1 MDWPLRLN
9 PFVRFM
15 VPPLLKLKSPPV
27 LARLSAVSTAE
38 LANVKLGELMVAEE
52 LASPPTT
59 LAPLS
64 RTTEVGAL
72 KVAGPLNFRK
82 PLLKV
87 SEPLAELKFTPPAA
101 VRMPPGVEAPPV
113 MLKTLPELLARVSVE
128 LPPVADTAP

>member
-15 VPPLLKLKSPPV
+15 VPALLKLKSPPL

-64 RTTEVGAL
+64 RTTEVGAVN
-72 KVAGPLNFRK
+72 VAGPLNLRN

-87 SEPLAELKFTPPAA
+87 SEPLVAVNCTPPAA
-101 VRMPPGVEAPPV
+101 VRIPPGDVAPPV
-113 MLKTLPELLARVSVE
+113 MLKALPELLA
-128 LPPVADTAP
+128 